1 METTDMI
8 LRQWNKDLQSTDTII
23 RDAIKVLPLLP
34 KEEDKADEDAK
45 EISEPGEGDVE
56 VSELI
61 MAYSATVPDW
71 VQTSAKWWNEG
82 HITDT
87 DFERSIT
94 FLVENKII
102 DIPSIIPFEQE
113 QIRELP
119 GWFKTSVGWWGDGLL
134 PDPHFINQVKWLIE
148 NGIIIIQK

>member
-1 METTDMI
+1 LKIE
-8 LRQWNKDLQSTDTII
+8 
-23 RDAIKVLPLLP
+23 
-34 KEEDKADEDAK
+34 
-45 EISEPGEGDVE
+45 
-56 VSELI
+56 
-61 MAYSATVPDW
+61 YSITLPDW
-71 VQTSAKWWNEG
+71 IKTSAKWWNEG

-87 DFERSIT
+87 DFKRSIT

-102 DIPSIIPFEQE
+102 DIPPTVPFEQE

-134 PDPHFINQVKWLIE
+134 PDQHFINQVKWLIE